1 MKQKPVFANVLVTA
15 VGGIVGE
22 GIVKSL
28 RFANLSDLSPVN
40 YKIFGTDMNSQ
51 AAGLYRCDHGLIVPP
66 ASSADYLESIKS
78 IISKNDIQAVYVGS
92 DIELGIL
99 AIAKPE
105 LETDSKAI
113 VITDPPKV
121 IEMARDKWRTF
132 QFLNKNNLPRAMSC
146 LPEDKD
152 EFIEKF
158 GFPLV
163 VKPREGYGSLH
174 FYIVHNHGEMLYAL
188 ETIKKHGWH
197 PIIQEYLNETTQE
210 FTSGVTI
217 DKSGRYI
224 MSSISLRKFPKHGQT
239 YKAIVDSFDLIRKSA
254 ETVALRLGTHTA
266 VNVQAK
272 FDGKE
277 AKVFE
282 INPRLSATLPIR
294 AVAGINEPDILYRNN
309 VLGEEIRIQAYKKLL
324 CLRYWNE
331 IYVEPSAYQQMSS
344 LKQIRRRDGS
354 FSIDYF

>member
-1 MKQKPVFANVLVTA
+1 MKQKSVFANVLVTA

-66 ASSADYLESIKS
+66 ASSVDYLESIKS

-105 LETDSKAI
+105 LETDSKAV

-121 IEMARDKWRTF
+121 IETARDKWRTF
-132 QFLNKNNLPRAMSC
+132 LFLNKNNLPRAMSC

-152 EFIEKF
+152 EFIKKF

-174 FYIVHNHGEMLYAL
+174 FYIVHNHREMRYAL

-254 ETVALRLGTHTA
+254 EKVALRLGTHTA

-282 INPRLSATLPIR
+282 INPRLSATMPIR

-309 VLGEEIRIQAYKKLL
+309 VLGEEIRIQEYKKLL

-344 LKQIRRRDGS
+344 LKQIRRHDGS